1 MSIIKSEDQKKWI
14 NAFVALLSVLLAFIM
29 IKFFNQMGEWFD
41 LEAKIPY
48 FHGVVQG
55 FAVVLGVVG
64 YFVIFTNKKIALYLD
79 EVYGELVKVVWPEQD
94 SVVKM
99 TVGIV
104 IALSIVSGILVLID
118 YTFRYILNL
127 IY

>member
-1 MSIIKSEDQKKWI
+1 MSIIKSEDQKKWV
-14 NAFVALLSVLLAFIM
+14 NAFIALVSALLAFVM
-29 IKFFNQMGEWFD
+29 IKFFYQMGEWFD

-48 FHGVVQG
+48 FQGVVQG
-55 FAVVLGVVG
+55 LAVVLAVVI
-64 YFVIFTNKKIALYLD
+64 YFTIFMNKKVSVYLD

-99 TVGIV
+99 TIGIV

-118 YTFRYILNL
+118 YMFRYILNL